1 MSGDINNRGYR
12 KNRLKDII
20 AKLHEGQT
28 VDQVKAEFAA
38 VFGQVSADEISAAE
52 QALILEGMPV
62 SEVQRLCDVHASV
75 FRGSIEEIHA
85 PKPASARYG
94 HPANTLKETNEAL
107 GSLIAKIRF
116 LLPKGVTEA
125 LRQEAAKLP
134 GIDAH
139 YKVKEN
145 LFFPYME
152 KYGVTAPPKVM
163 WGVDDEIR
171 SEVREA
177 LLALSRGETEKLS
190 AVLTRLEDM
199 AFKEDNILL
208 PILLERLTE
217 DEWRQIA
224 LDTPEFGYFLI
235 PAPPPFVG
243 TGEQPASQ
251 PLASGKI
258 ILPTG
263 AFTAEEL
270 AAVFNTLP
278 MDVTFV
284 DKEGKVR
291 FFSHG
296 EDRAFPRT
304 VSVLGRE
311 VTNCHPPASLHVVE
325 KIVEDLQSGRKDHED
340 FWIAR
345 GEALIHIRYL
355 AVRGQGGEYLGV
367 LETTQNIAPLKEIT
381 GEKRL
386 MSES

>member
-1 MSGDINNRGYR
+1 MSSDINNRVYR
-12 KNRLKDII
+12 KTKLKDII
-20 AKLHEGQT
+20 AKLHAGQT
-28 VDQVKAEFAA
+28 VDEVRAEFAA
-38 VFGQVSADEISAAE
+38 VFGHVSADEISDAE
-52 QALILEGMPV
+52 QALISEGMPV
-62 SEVQRLCDVHASV
+62 SEVQRLCDVHSAV
-75 FRGSIEEIHA
+75 FKGSIEEIHA
-85 PKPASARYG
+85 PGTAVIRFG
-94 HPANTLKETNEAL
+94 HPAHTLKETNEAL
-107 GSLIAKIRF
+107 RRLITKIRL
-116 LLPKGVTEA
+116 LLPKGATEA
-125 LRQEAAKLP
+125 LRQEAVKLSQ
-134 GIDAH
+134 IDAH

-152 KYGVTAPPKVM
+152 KYGVTSPPKVM

-171 SEVREA
+171 AEVREA

-190 AVLTRLEDM
+190 AVLIRLEDM

-235 PAPPPFVG
+235 PDPPPFSG
-243 TGEQPASQ
+243 MKEQQAEQ
-251 PLASGKI
+251 LQASGKI
-258 ILPTG
+258 ALPTG
-263 AFTAEEL
+263 SFTPEEL

-296 EDRAFPRT
+296 EERAFPRT

-311 VTNCHPPASLHVVE
+311 VTNCHPPASLHIVE
-325 KIVEDLQSGRKDHED
+325 KIVEDLQSGRKSHED

-355 AVRGQGGEYLGV
+355 AVRGPQGEYLGV

-386 MSES
+386 VSGS